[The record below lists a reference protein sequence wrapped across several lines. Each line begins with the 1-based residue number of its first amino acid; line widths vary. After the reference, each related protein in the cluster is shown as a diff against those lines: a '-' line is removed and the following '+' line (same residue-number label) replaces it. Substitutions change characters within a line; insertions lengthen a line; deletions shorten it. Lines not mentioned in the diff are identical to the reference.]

1 MLNNLTLFGN
11 METIL
16 NTRLSLNFN
25 VRETKAKATETI
37 VYCVVRINDK
47 QLKLSAD
54 MKVNAI
60 YWDKHK
66 QQCAVS
72 VNMVESERQN
82 SIQVNRKINAIKA
95 SYNDYFDY
103 LCSCECVSTNEIE
116 NTLKTIVSQQRN
128 NDMANYHAIPPKRT
142 TTATTLLKKA
152 FEIYY
157 PIDSTKEST
166 KKTNQSF
173 LNAFLS
179 YIKNAN
185 VGDTPKLLTQDGI
198 NDYQEYLLKN
208 GKGANVINM
217 YCGLICRLIN
227 DVLCVKSD
235 FRKHKLSAV
244 RYANI
249 DDKRTKDDS
258 KKRALTESEINA
270 IINAENLTEK
280 ESEFRDLFIMQLNC
294 GVRFSDLEKLFN
306 GDYKTETNE
315 GITTYIVNTQ
325 KEGITAAII
334 ANETIVSLQKKYAN
348 GFKYVDF
355 SDVAKYNKYLRK
367 VAEKANLTQTEKYC
381 VNKGGKKVEK
391 QERFCDMISSHF
403 ARHTFITSMARKGY
417 NKEEVSKMTG
427 HADTEMIS
435 RIYEH
440 LDDSDKAKQVAK
452 AYKRISKQQQE
463 TSTENTNVNDALLI
477 AQQAREKFIVEKE
490 KFIVEKDNEINF
502 VLKKVYMNNASF
514 KMKNGD
520 DFQDFS
526 TIAFLEDFPTTE
538 ELNDIRNGA
547 NVIDVLNKRFSK
559 HNAMINEDYKI
570 IQ

>member
-1 MLNNLTLFGN
+1 M
-11 METIL
+11 
-16 NTRLSLNFN
+16 
-25 VRETKAKATETI
+25 
-37 VYCVVRINDK
+37 
-47 QLKLSAD
+47 
-54 MKVNAI
+54 
-60 YWDKHK
+60 
-66 QQCAVS
+66 
-72 VNMVESERQN
+72 
-82 SIQVNRKINAIKA
+82 
-95 SYNDYFDY
+95 
-103 LCSCECVSTNEIE
+103 
-116 NTLKTIVSQQRN
+116 
-128 NDMANYHAIPPKRT
+128 
-142 TTATTLLKKA
+142 
-152 FEIYY
+152 EIYY
-157 PIDSTKEST
+157 PKDATKEST
-166 KKTNQSF
+166 RKTNQSS

-179 YIKNAN
+179 YIKNTN
-185 VGDTPKLLTQDGI
+185 VGDAPKLLSQDGI

-227 DVLCVKSD
+227 DILCVKSD
-235 FRKHKLSAV
+235 FRKHKLSEV

-280 ESEFRDLFIMQLNC
+280 ECEFRDLFIMQLNC

-355 SDVAKYNKYLRK
+355 SDGAKYNKYLRK
-367 VAEKANLTQTEKYC
+367 VAEKANLTQTEKFC

-391 QERFCDMISSHF
+391 QERFCDIISSHF
-403 ARHTFITSMARKGY
+403 ARHTFVTMKRREGY

-427 HADTEMIS
+427 HADTEMIN

-452 AYKRISKQQQE
+452 AYKRITEQQAE
-463 TSTENTNVNDALLI
+463 TSTENTNVNDALI
-477 AQQAREKFIVEKE
+477 ASQARA
-490 KFIVEKDNEINF
+490 KFIVEKDNEINY
-502 VLKKVYMNNASF
+502 VLKKLYMNNVCF
-514 KMKNGD
+514 KLKNG
-520 DFQDFS
+520 QDYS
-526 TIAFLEDFPTTE
+526 TIKYLEDFPTKE

-547 NVIDVLNKRFSK
+547 NVIDVLNKRFNA
-559 HNAMINEDYKI
+559 HNATINQDYKI
-570 IQ
+570 VQ

>member
-1 MLNNLTLFGN
+1 
-11 METIL
+11 METIFD
-16 NTRLSLNFN
+16 TKVSLNFN

-54 MKVNAI
+54 MKVNASH
-60 YWDKHK
+60 WNKRK

-72 VNMVESERQN
+72 ANMVESEREN
-82 SIQVNRKINAIKA
+82 SINVNRKINAIKA
-95 SYNDYFDY
+95 SYNDYFNY
-103 LCSCECVSTNEIE
+103 LCTCECVSTDEIE
-116 NTLKTIVSQQRN
+116 NTLKTIVSQQKN
-128 NDMANYHAIPPKRT
+128 TNMANYHAIPPKRT

-166 KKTNQSF
+166 RKSNQSF

-185 VGDTPKLLTQDGI
+185 VGDTPKKLLTQDGI
-198 NDYQEYLLKN
+198 NDYQEYLLEK

-217 YCGLICRLIN
+217 YCGLICRLVN

-244 RYANI
+244 RYVNI

-258 KKRALTESEINA
+258 KKRALTESEIDA
-270 IINAENLTEK
+270 IINVENLTEK
-280 ESEFRDLFIMQLNC
+280 ECEFRDLFIMQLNC

-306 GDYKTETNE
+306 GDYKTETND

-355 SDVAKYNKYLRK
+355 SDSAKYNKYLRK

-391 QERFCDMISSHF
+391 QERFCDIISNHY
-403 ARHTFITSMARKGY
+403 ARHTFITMKRREGY
-417 NKEEVSKMTG
+417 SEEEVSKMTG
-427 HADTEMIS
+427 HADTAMIHK
-435 RIYEH
+435 IYEH

-452 AYKRISKQQQE
+452 AVQRISKQQAQ
-463 TSTENTNVNDALLI
+463 TSTENTNVNDALI
-477 AQQAREKFIVEKE
+477 ASQARA
-490 KFIVEKDNEINF
+490 KFIVEKDNEINY
-502 VLKKVYMNNASF
+502 VLKKVYMNNVCF
-514 KMKNGD
+514 KLKNGD
-520 DFQDFS
+520 EVQDIA
-526 TIAFLEDFPTTE
+526 TIKFLEDFPTKE

-547 NVIDVLNKRFSK
+547 NVIDVLNKRFSA
-559 HNAMINEDYKI
+559 HNATINEDYKI